1 METKNLIQTEQ
12 IYNQIKFWK
21 EDLVEKLMEIL
32 DNVPNK
38 SIEFEDNFSGIVRIY
53 LADDENGYE
62 ELYID
67 DLTTYAI
74 CVSNTEYNNLF
85 DLLTLADLVNDY
97 IMKH

>member
-1 METKNLIQTEQ
+1 METKNLIQTEHIYDQ
-12 IYNQIKFWK
+12 INFWK
-21 EDLVEKLMEIL
+21 EDLVEKLMVIL
-32 DNVPNK
+32 DDFSNK
-38 SIEFEDNFSGIVRIY
+38 SIELDNNFSGIVRIY

-74 CVSNTEYNNLF
+74 CVSNPEYNNLF

-97 IMKH
+97 IRKH